1 MKELNNIVE
10 PLLCWYDEE
19 RRILPWREDPLPY
32 HVWISEIMLQQT
44 RVEAVIDYYHRFLKR
59 FPDVLSLAEAE
70 LDEVL
75 SYWQGLG
82 YYRRCEMLHKAAK
95 EIAEK
100 YAGQIPADFERLLA
114 LPGIGRYTAAAVM
127 SIGFGIPYPAVDGN
141 VLRVIMRVTDRYDC
155 IDDETTKRKVEKE
168 LAEVIPADRASAFT
182 QGLMDLGAT
191 VCLPN
196 GEPQCHR
203 CPWTSFCMGKEH
215 ASEIPVRKA
224 KKERRKEERTVFLLK
239 YGDEVALKKR
249 PAKGLLAKMW
259 EFPNEN
265 GFLRR
270 KRGPQAF
277 SGGSACIR
285 ACRSCLQSRGMAY
298 ERI

>member
-1 MKELNNIVE
+1 MNELNQIVE

-59 FPDVLSLAEAE
+59 FPDVITLAEAE

-75 SYWQGLG
+75 RYWQGLG

-95 EIAEK
+95 EIVAK
-100 YAGQIPADFERLLA
+100 YEGQLPADFDRLLA

-127 SIGFGIPYPAVDGN
+127 SIGFEIPYPAVDGN

-155 IDDETTKRKVEKE
+155 IDEESTKRAVEKE
-168 LAEVIPADRASAFT
+168 LAEVIPAERASAFT
-182 QGLMDLGAT
+182 QALMDLGAT

-196 GEPQCHR
+196 GEP
-203 CPWTSFCMGKEH
+203 
-215 ASEIPVRKA
+215 
-224 KKERRKEERTVFLLK
+224 
-239 YGDEVALKKR
+239 
-249 PAKGLLAKMW
+249 
-259 EFPNEN
+259 
-265 GFLRR
+265 
-270 KRGPQAF
+270 
-277 SGGSACIR
+277 
-285 ACRSCLQSRGMAY
+285 
-298 ERI
+298 